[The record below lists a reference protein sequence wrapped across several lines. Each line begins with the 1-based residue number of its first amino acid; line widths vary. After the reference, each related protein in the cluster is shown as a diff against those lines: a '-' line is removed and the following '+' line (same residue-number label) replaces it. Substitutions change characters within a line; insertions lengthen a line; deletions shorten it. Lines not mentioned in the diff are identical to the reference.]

1 MAKNTAL
8 KQKLNASQDRIDH
21 LESELEEVR
30 IKSADNLLSML
41 KRSQDVFKDDSLGR
55 LKLIQ
60 ALHGFG
66 VENKVSRRGIESHIK
81 AHEQE
86 IVNL

>member
-1 MAKNTAL
+1 MSL
-8 KQKLNASQDRIDH
+8 KQKLDASEDKIGH

-60 ALHGFG
+60 ALHSFG
-66 VENKVSRRGIESHIK
+66 AENKVSRRGIESHIK

-86 IVNL
+86 IVNM